1 MTEYAL
7 TLPEIDLK
15 KPLFMV
21 DNLLELG
28 TLGGDT
34 ESNLSALK
42 GRFLGDSWQSPGYT
56 IILGLALPAPASAN
70 AIGIANHTFN
80 GETSIEL
87 RYSTNGGSTYTT
99 SGVFLPEPGRTLFL
113 TFPRVTGADWLIII
127 GAQTGLKI
135 GYLAIGPTVDF
146 ERGAYAGVVPTA
158 LARETNYLIDN
169 GETQYTGNRVIR
181 ERTTQQVEVS
191 NLTAQWVRLYGAPLA
206 LKLRDKSA
214 FYAWRSGKYQSD
226 VVYGWSDGDAQMTHT
241 GPRDLMNFSVTLR
254 GVDQ

>member
-7 TLPEIDLK
+7 TVPDIDLY
-15 KPLFMV
+15 KPLFLV

-34 ESNLSALK
+34 ESNLNALK

-56 IILGLALPAPASAN
+56 IILGLALPAHASAN
-70 AIGIANHTFN
+70 AIGISNHTFD
-80 GETSIEL
+80 GETTIEIQ
-87 RYSTNGGSTYTT
+87 YSDDGGSTYI
-99 SGVFLPEPGRTLFL
+99 SAGVFLPKPGRTLFL

-127 GAQTGLKI
+127 GAQAGLKI

-146 ERGAYAGVVPTA
+146 ERGIYAGVVPTA
-158 LARETNYLIDN
+158 LARETSYLIDN

-181 ERTTQQVEVS
+181 ERITQQAEIT
-191 NLTAQWVRLYGAPLA
+191 NLTAQWVRLYGGPLA

-226 VVYGWSDGDAQMTHT
+226 AVYGWSDGDAQMTHT
-241 GPRDLMNFSVTLR
+241 GPRDLMNWSVTLR

>member
-34 ESNLSALK
+34 ESNLNALK
-42 GRFLGDSWQSPGYT
+42 GRFLGSSWESPGYT
-56 IILGLALPAPASAN
+56 MILGLALPAPASAN
-70 AIGIANHTFN
+70 AIGIANHTFD
-80 GETSIEL
+80 GETTIEIQ
-87 RYSTNGGSTYTT
+87 YSDDGGSSYI
-99 SGVFLPEPGRTLFL
+99 SAGVFIPEPGRALFL
-113 TFPRVTGADWLIII
+113 TFPSVTGADWLIII
-127 GAQTGLKI
+127 GAQAGLSI

-158 LARETNYLIDN
+158 LAKDTSYIIDN

-191 NLTAQWVRLYGAPLA
+191 NLTAQWVRLYGGPLA

-214 FYAWRSGKYQSD
+214 FFAWRAAEYPSD
-226 VVYGWSDGDAQMTHT
+226 ILYGWSQEDAAMTNT
-241 GPRDLMNFSVTLR
+241 GPRDLMNWSAILR